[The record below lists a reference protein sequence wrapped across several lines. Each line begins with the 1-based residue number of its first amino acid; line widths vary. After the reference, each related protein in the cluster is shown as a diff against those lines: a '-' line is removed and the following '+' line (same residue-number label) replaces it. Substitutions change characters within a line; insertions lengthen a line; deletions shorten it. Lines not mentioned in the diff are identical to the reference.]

1 MSQYLVGV
9 THKEFSPVG
18 GYSDL
23 STSVIA
29 SAVKDWQKDKFDVFK
44 WLENKSSDKWFDYL
58 GLNKSYFEEK
68 LKGIQLEGS
77 GIIRRDFG

>member
-1 MSQYLVGV
+1 MSQYLIGV
-9 THKEFSPVG
+9 THKEFNSVG
-18 GYSDL
+18 GYADL
-23 STSVIA
+23 SASVIA

-44 WLENKSSDKWFDYL
+44 WLENKGSDKWFDYL
-58 GLNKSYFEEK
+58 GLNKGYFEEK